1 MLSVYQLVNGD
12 NKDLLLKS
20 AEHMTNMTNSLKNFT
35 KTTKSCRPHVE
46 TRVLSVEC
54 L

>member
-1 MLSVYQLVNGD
+1 MLSVYELVSGD

-35 KTTKSCRPHVE
+35 KTTIKSCRPHVE

-54 L
+54 